1 MSTSLLV
8 LLISVVILFIL
19 ARTVLFLVQVEG
31 WSMYPTYQHG
41 DRLLALRYWLHRWLH
56 RGQIVVWQLPSDSRL
71 ASLPESMCSRF
82 YIKRIVGLPGDKTA
96 APIAELPGALSPL
109 SAHAHGDQGSRIWH
123 IPAGHCFVMGDTPG
137 FDSTLFGPLPLHAL
151 RGVVLVKLPRRVRGP
166 AEPDFT
172 TYPPLLS
179 HPPQKNT

>member
-1 MSTSLLV
+1 MSISWLIPLV
-8 LLISVVILFIL
+8 AVLTLFGL
-19 ARTVLFLVQVEG
+19 ARVLLFLVQVEG
-31 WSMYPTYQHG
+31 WSMYPTFHHG
-41 DRLLALRYWLHRWLH
+41 DRVVAVRFWPSRWLH

-82 YIKRIVGLPGDKTA
+82 YIKRIVGLPGDKA
-96 APIAELPGALSPL
+96 AASIAELPGTLSPL

-123 IPAGHCFVMGDTPG
+123 IPAGHCFVRGDTPG

-151 RGVVLVKLPRRVRGP
+151 RGVVLVKLPRRVRAP

-172 TYPPLLS
+172 TDPPLLS